1 MSGDEGAHATREG
14 RSERRKENVCVMFA
28 VIVSLASCLVCNGCS
43 FLMALQQFE
52 PVNEDILL
60 L

>member
-1 MSGDEGAHATREG
+1 MSGDEGAHETREG
-14 RSERRKENVCVMFA
+14 RSERRKENVCVMLA
-28 VIVSLASCLVCNGCS
+28 VIVSLASCLVCNGCCL
-43 FLMALQQFE
+43 LMTPQHFE